1 MSEWVFLNGEWV
13 PYQQAVIP
21 VEDRG
26 YQFSD
31 AIYEV
36 IRCYGGRPFRFDEHV
51 RRLFNSADALK
62 IPVPYTLAEWRQI
75 GDQLLARNNLSDA
88 TLYFQVSRGAAP
100 RNHMPADGMTPNVV
114 GIARPVAGPA
124 AELLEQGVACM
135 TVPDNR
141 WGLCHI
147 KTTGLLPNVLARQEA
162 QSYGF
167 YDAIFVRDGLV
178 TEATS
183 SNVFA
188 VLDGQVYTHP
198 LANILPGVTRDVVI
212 QLVREAGL
220 TLREEAVTLPRL
232 RRAEEIWL
240 TSTVIEVLPVTSLD
254 GRPVGDGRPGPVYR
268 QVREAFRA
276 AVAQGG

>member
-1 MSEWVFLNGEWV
+1 MSETVFLNGNWV
-13 PYQQAVIP
+13 PYEQAVVP

-26 YQFSD
+26 YLFSD

-36 IRCYGGRPFRFDEHV
+36 IRCYGGRPFRFDEHI
-51 RRLFNSADALK
+51 RRLFNSAGALN
-62 IPVPYTLAEWRQI
+62 IPVPYTLEEWRRI
-75 GDQLLARNNLSDA
+75 GADLLARNNLADA

-100 RNHMPADGMTPNVV
+100 RNHLPAEGMTPNVV
-114 GIARPVAGPA
+114 GIARPVSGPA
-124 AELLEQGVACM
+124 RELVEQGVACM

-141 WGLCHI
+141 WGLCQI

-188 VLDGQVYTHP
+188 VMDGTVYTHP

-212 QLVREAGL
+212 ELVREMGL
-220 TLREEAVTLPRL
+220 TLREEAVSLSRL
-232 RRAEEIWL
+232 RRADEIWL

-268 QVREAFRA
+268 RVWEAFQ
-276 AVAQGG
+276 AVTKGG

>member
-1 MSEWVFLNGEWV
+1 M
-13 PYQQAVIP
+13 P

-26 YQFSD
+26 YLFSD

-36 IRCYGGRPFRFDEHV
+36 IRCYGGRPFRFDEHI
-51 RRLFNSADALK
+51 RRLFNSAGAMS
-62 IPVPYTLAEWRQI
+62 IPLPYTLAEWRQI
-75 GDQLLARNNLSDA
+75 GDELLNRNNLTDA

-100 RNHMPADGMTPNVV
+100 RNHLPAEGMTPNVV
-114 GIARPVAGPA
+114 GIARPVSGPA
-124 AELLEQGVACM
+124 PELVEKGVACM
-135 TVPDNR
+135 SAPDNR

-162 QSYGF
+162 QAHGF

-183 SNVFA
+183 SNVFT
-188 VLDGQVYTHP
+188 VVDGQVYTYP
-198 LANILPGVTRDVVI
+198 LANILPGVTRDVVME
-212 QLVREAGL
+212 LVRELGL
-220 TLREEAVTLPRL
+220 PLREEAVTLPRF
-232 RRAEEIWL
+232 RRADEIWL

-268 QVREAFRA
+268 QVWEAFQ
-276 AVAQGG
+276 AVTKGG